1 MSERGTR
8 NSTLF
13 GTAIMLMFFVTT
25 TRLQLPVELFYLF
38 LAFILL
44 FQAVFFH
51 LDTGELVID
60 TRNWSIEELP
70 PQLVAGVA
78 IGTAIG
84 GPLVFLGTA
93 RPPEDFLG
101 ELVTQTIFVTF
112 VETIFM
118 VVLVRTIRFRGFPLG
133 LLVQPPLFG
142 FMHAAVRVPWLTGQF
157 TLESLAFFG
166 YATLF
171 GFFFEGLYVARDYL
185 SPKSTFLGW
194 PLPKFFGA
202 VTVQLVH
209 LVLNLILVLVRVQ
222 AGTFELF
229 PLLVSLGVLA

>member
-13 GTAIMLMFFVTT
+13 GTAIMLMFFFTT
-25 TRLQLPVELFYLF
+25 TRLELPLELFYLF
-38 LAFILL
+38 LAFILF
-44 FQAVFFH
+44 FQAIFFWVES
-51 LDTGELVID
+51 GELVIE
-60 TRNWSIEELP
+60 TRNWSIQELP
-70 PQLVAGVA
+70 PQLIAGIA

-84 GPLVFLGTA
+84 APLAFVGTPRA
-93 RPPEDFLG
+93 PEDFLG

-133 LLVQPPLFG
+133 LLVQPLLFG
-142 FMHAAVRVPWLTGQF
+142 FMHSIVRNSWLAGEFTGQ
-157 TLESLAFFG
+157 SIAFFA

-171 GFFFEGLYVARDYL
+171 GFFFEGLYVARDHL
-185 SPKSTFLGW
+185 SPRRKFLRW
-194 PLPKFFGA
+194 PLPKYFGA

-209 LVLNLILVLVRVQ
+209 LILNLFLVVVRVR
-222 AGTFELF
+222 AGSFELF
-229 PLLVSLGVLA
+229 PLLSGCLT